1 MELDLAWKFNLGFPT
16 LFQTCKTQATE
27 IPMKTPV
34 QTISATAPLRNFF
47 ARSLL
52 RHGSFLIPLA
62 LASAALLTSTA
73 LAETDLPHPLYTW
86 SLNPTNN
93 DWNTATN
100 WMPQGAPD
108 TKGERAAFG
117 SSSITTIAA
126 ANEVHSVEFNPG
138 ASQYTITGSLLFNG
152 GGVINNSGVMQTFT
166 GNYYFTKGATASSL
180 VTFANGSF
188 GFARTELSGP
198 GCSAGSAIYVNP
210 TGVGFSTR
218 STAGQATFTGNSHT
232 IRFDKADAG
241 SATFV
246 NNGGTTFGGD
256 GGLIKFRKSS
266 AASSTITNNG
276 GAVFGGHGARL
287 TFHKSDANNAT
298 LIANGGAG
306 PGSGAT
312 ILFTEESSGD
322 IARVEVFGNGNLDV
336 SRPAA
341 AGNSIGSLEGNGLVF
356 LGGGNLSI
364 GGNNLNTNF
373 AGVISDE
380 GGIQEGTGG
389 SITKDGTG
397 ILTFSSANTYTGGTT
412 INDGSLLVNNTSGFG
427 TGTGAVQDDSGIL
440 GGTGTIAGA
449 VTIGDGSGLGAILS
463 PGSNAGKIGALNIQ
477 GTLTYNSDGTC
488 ELEVDSTN
496 VSTDEILADAVTIDD
511 GAQFSLA
518 DLGSNTLNPGTS
530 FILISNTAATPINGT
545 FSNLPDGSTF
555 SVGSNTYQVNYEGG
569 DGNDLTL
576 TVQ

>member
-1 MELDLAWKFNLGFPT
+1 
-16 LFQTCKTQATE
+16 
-27 IPMKTPV
+27 MKNPV
-34 QTISATAPLRNFF
+34 QTINATAPFF

-52 RHGSFLIPLA
+52 GHGFFLISLA
-62 LASAALLTSTA
+62 LASAALLQSTA

-93 DWNTATN
+93 DWNTPTN
-100 WMPQGAPD
+100 WRPQGVPD

-117 SSSITTIAA
+117 PSSITTIAA

-138 ASQYTITGSLLFNG
+138 ASQYTITGFITFNG

-166 GNYYFTKGATASSL
+166 GDYGFEKGATASSL

-188 GFARTELSGP
+188 NFYRTERTGT

-210 TGVGFSTR
+210 TFVRFSTR
-218 STAGQATFTGNSHT
+218 STAGQATFIGNANT

-306 PGSGAT
+306 PGSGAK
-312 ILFTEESSGD
+312 ILFSFESSGD
-322 IARVEVFGNGNLDV
+322 TARVEVFGNGNLDV
-336 SRPAA
+336 SRPGA

-373 AGVISDE
+373 AGVISDD
-380 GGIQEGTGG
+380 GGLHQGSGG
-389 SITKDGTG
+389 SITKNGTG
-397 ILTFSSANTYTGGTT
+397 ILAFSSANTYTGGTT
-412 INDGSLLVNNTSGFG
+412 IKDGSLLVNNTSDSG
-427 TGTGAVQDDSGIL
+427 TGIGAVQDDSGIL

-449 VTIGDGSGLGAILS
+449 VIIGSGSGSGAILS
-463 PGSNAGKIGALNIQ
+463 PGASAGNIGAFNIE
-477 GTLTYNSDGTC
+477 GALAYNSDGTC
-488 ELEVDSTN
+488 EVEVDST
-496 VSTDEILADAVTIDD
+496 STSADEILADGVTISS

-518 DLGSNTLNPGTS
+518 DLGSSTLNPGTS
-530 FILISNTAATPINGT
+530 FILISNTAATPIVGT
-545 FSNLPDGSTF
+545 FSNLADGALVIIGNNTF
-555 SVGSNTYQVNYEGG
+555 QADYEGG

-576 TVQ
+576 TVVP